1 MRQGIGLID
10 DVKSRIAH
18 CCGQRVATERAAVR
32 ARREARGHFIGG
44 QHCTNW
50 KTRTQG
56 FGRRH
61 NVRHHTVMLVRKQ
74 FASAPHAC
82 LHFIQHQQGI
92 VLITQ
97 ATSGL

>member
-1 MRQGIGLID
+1 MRQGTSLID
-10 DVKSRIAH
+10 DVKSRIAYR
-18 CCGQRVATERAAVR
+18 CGQRVATERAAMR
-32 ARREARGHFIGG
+32 TRREAWRHFIGG
-44 QHCTNW
+44 QHRADW

-74 FASAPHAC
+74 FASASHAC

-97 ATSGL
+97 TTGGL